1 MYRCI
6 GALAIAR
13 LYEICTS
20 GALACTEYVRLRT
33 HAVCMDII
41 AILLLVATFA
51 SLAGL
56 IELLD
61 RV

>member
-1 MYRCI
+1 VR
-6 GALAIAR
+6 R
-13 LYEICTS
+13 REVCT
-20 GALACTEYVRLRT
+20 RT
-33 HAVCMDII
+33 TRGRTQDDSMDVI

>member
-1 MYRCI
+1 MM
-6 GALAIAR
+6 A
-13 LYEICTS
+13 S
-20 GALACTEYVRLRT
+20 
-33 HAVCMDII
+33 MDVI
-41 AILLLVATFA
+41 AILLLVAVFA

>member
-1 MYRCI
+1 L
-6 GALAIAR
+6 ALWR
-13 LYEICTS
+13 ER
-20 GALACTEYVRLRT
+20 ACTRSAHLARRPARSTYVCGRT
-33 HAVCMDII
+33 LSRMDII

>member
-1 MYRCI
+1 MDL
-6 GALAIAR
+6 LAIF
-13 LYEICTS
+13 
-20 GALACTEYVRLRT
+20 
-33 HAVCMDII
+33 
-41 AILLLVATFA
+41 LLVAVFA

>member
-1 MYRCI
+1 MYRCDR
-6 GALAIAR
+6 AEARAR
-13 LYEICTS
+13 LYGICTP
-20 GALACTEYVRLRT
+20 GAPACTEPVRAQT
-33 HAVCMDII
+33 HAVGMDII

>member
-1 MYRCI
+1 MRRARAHSYLLRDTGI
-6 GALAIAR
+6 SVAFWLIVAVGVVVVGDPLLRGNLA
-13 LYEICTS
+13 
-20 GALACTEYVRLRT
+20 V
-33 HAVCMDII
+33 
-41 AILLLVATFA
+41 FA

>member
-1 MYRCI
+1 M
-6 GALAIAR
+6 GSAHLARRPAR
-13 LYEICTS
+13 GRY
-20 GALACTEYVRLRT
+20 GRGRT
-33 HAVCMDII
+33 LLGMDII

>member
-1 MYRCI
+1 
-6 GALAIAR
+6 
-13 LYEICTS
+13 
-20 GALACTEYVRLRT
+20 
-33 HAVCMDII
+33 MDVI
-41 AILLLVATFA
+41 AILLLVAVFA

>member
-1 MYRCI
+1 
-6 GALAIAR
+6 
-13 LYEICTS
+13 
-20 GALACTEYVRLRT
+20 VRT
-33 HAVCMDII
+33 HAVGMDFI